1 MSRRPPLVLLALVS
15 LVATAAPGQRSI
27 SIERFDA
34 TIQVRPDAAI
44 DVAESIVARFTG
56 SWNGIYRTIPV
67 KYRNAQGLNWTL
79 RLDLLGA
86 TDETGRQLRV
96 ETSRQG
102 HYVKYKIW
110 VPGAADATH
119 TVVLRYRAGN
129 GLRFFE
135 DHDELYWNVTGDEWD
150 FPIEAATA
158 RIELPAAAEG
168 VRAIAYNGPYG
179 ATEQE
184 ATVETHGTTVTMAM
198 PHALGFHEGLTAVVG
213 WNKGVVTEPSAA
225 ERAAGLLA
233 SNWPLGIPIPVFLLA
248 FLVWRRRGRD
258 PQQRPITVL
267 YEPPQGLTPG
277 EAGTL
282 LDNSVDMRDITATL
296 VDLAVRGHLRI
307 EERDDRKLFGLIGS
321 REYVLHR
328 LEPPAT
334 AGALAPHEQR
344 LLDGIFSSRGSSVEL
359 SQLENEFYTSIPGIR
374 KSLFEQLLSRGFYHA
389 RPDQVRSRW
398 MVGGAFAGVVIAGGG
413 ISLADRFL
421 LTPVPFLI
429 AGALTALI
437 LVAFGAVMPA
447 RAEAGAR
454 ALEQVLGF
462 EEFLRRV
469 EAEHLK
475 KVILGKP
482 ELFDRYLP
490 YAMAFRVEK
499 QWARAFEG
507 IYTQSPTWYTGS
519 SGASF
524 SVGHF
529 SSSLG
534 AMTSKASSTLSSSPR
549 SSSGSG
555 FGGGGSSGG
564 GGGGGGGG
572 GF

>member
-1 MSRRPPLVLLALVS
+1 MRRRLPLVLSALVA
-15 LVATAAPGQRSI
+15 LATTAVPGQRSI
-27 SIERFDA
+27 AIQRFDA
-34 TIQVRPDAAI
+34 TIKVQQDAAI
-44 DVAESIVARFTG
+44 EVTESIVARFTG
-56 SWNGIYRTIPV
+56 SWNGLYRTIPV
-67 KYRNAQGLNWTL
+67 KYRTAQGLNWTL
-79 RLDLLGA
+79 RLELLGA
-86 TDETGRQLRV
+86 TDEAGRSLKV
-96 ETSRQG
+96 EASRERQ
-102 HYVKYKIW
+102 YVKYKIW
-110 VPGAADATH
+110 VPGAQDATH
-119 TVVLRYRAGN
+119 TVVLRYRARN

-158 RIELPAAAEG
+158 RIELPAAAAG
-168 VRAIAYNGPYG
+168 VRAVAYNGPYG

-184 ATVETHGTTVTMAM
+184 ATVETRGSTVRMAM

-213 WNKGVVTEPSAA
+213 WNKGVVAEPSDVA
-225 ERAAGLLA
+225 RAAGVLA
-233 SNWPLGIPIPVFLLA
+233 SNWPLGIPIPVLLLA
-248 FLVWRRRGRD
+248 FAAWRRRGRD
-258 PQQRPITVL
+258 PRELPIAVQ

-282 LDNSVDMRDITATL
+282 LDNSADMRDVTATM
-296 VDLAVRGHLRI
+296 VDLAVRGYLRI
-307 EERDDRKLFGLIGS
+307 EERDDRHLLGLIGS

-328 LEPPAT
+328 LEPPAG
-334 AGALAPHEQR
+334 AAALAPHEQL
-344 LLDGIFSSRGSSVEL
+344 LLDGIFAGRGESVEM
-359 SQLENEFYTSIPGIR
+359 SQLENQFYTKLPGIR
-374 KSLFEQLLSRGFYHA
+374 DSLFDQLLARGFYHA
-389 RPDQVRSRW
+389 RPDRVRSRW
-398 MVGGAFAGVVIAGGG
+398 IGLAVFAGIVIAGGG
-413 ISLADRFL
+413 IKVAGWFL
-421 LTPVPFLI
+421 LTPVPFLV

-437 LVAFGAVMPA
+437 LAAFARVMPA

-475 KVILGKP
+475 QIILSKP

-490 YAMAFRVEK
+490 YAMAFSVEK

-507 IYTQSPTWYTGS
+507 IYQQAPTWYTGS
-519 SGASF
+519 SGTTF
-524 SVGHF
+524 SVSHF

-549 SSSGSG
+549 SSGGSG
-555 FGGGGSSGG
+555 FGGGSSGG